1 VGFIT
6 EVLYIVSLGL
16 SVNDFINQ
24 EYMFGD
30 VVKIYVI
37 IATVVILAM
46 LVFLHKSVNV
56 NDAAVTVFGFLYV
69 GLLLGC
75 LYTIRS
81 ESIVLAWI
89 PFICAFGSDTC
100 AYFVGTTLGKH
111 KLTPVLSPHKSIEG
125 AIGGVVGAA
134 ILCAIYCFAASSFKY
149 TSFDNIIKFAIMGAV
164 GSVFAQI
171 GDLAASS
178 IKRYTGIKDYGKVM
192 PGHGGVLDRF
202 DSVLFT
208 MPLVYVFMYFV
219 SFN

>member
-1 VGFIT
+1 VD
-6 EVLYIVSLGL
+6 
-16 SVNDFINQ
+16 DFINKTC
-24 EYMFGD
+24 MFGD
-30 VVKIYVI
+30 VVKIYVML
-37 IATVVILAM
+37 ATVIMLAM
-46 LVFLHKSVNV
+46 LVFLHTSVNI

-81 ESIVLAWI
+81 KSIVLAWI

-100 AYFVGTTLGKH
+100 AYFAGTALGKH
-111 KLTPVLSPHKSIEG
+111 KLTPVLSPHKSVEG

-134 ILCAIYCFAASSFKY
+134 VLCAVYCFAASRFNYISSEY
-149 TSFDNIIKFAIMGAV
+149 IPMFALMGAV
-164 GSVFAQI
+164 GSCFAQI

-178 IKRYTGIKDYGKVM
+178 IKRYTGIKDYGKIM

-208 MPLVYVFMYFV
+208 MPLVYIFMYFV